1 MVNIVKRAIGEN
13 KTVKAFGSRHSIT
26 DIICTDGYPVSMKH
40 FDHAI
45 DNEDGTAT
53 FGAGIELQDAMIFLE
68 KNGRTLI
75 SLPTFGKL

>member
-1 MVNIVKRAIGEN
+1 
-13 KTVKAFGSRHSIT
+13 
-26 DIICTDGYPVSMKH
+26 MKH